1 LKPILERIK
10 GNMKTDSSAKAP
22 KDDESEEEEVIKP
35 KKKVAKV
42 VEEEAEPPKNSF
54 AKKAEEKKKA
64 APPVSSRKKNDDD
77 DGVTIKP
84 LNKAKR
90 AQVDARTKYPL
101 NEVKGDHVEKLQNFC
116 ADAFGLKFHDL
127 MFAKAQNF
135 EKHIKCVKQLDACIN
150 SQQDEIIEVLDLIFK
165 WFNLRVN
172 ESSNTQLITIIL
184 DFYANLFTM
193 FIENS
198 YKMQEFEALVSIGTI
213 CDKSGINNKV
223 LQEKVRKLV
232 KMCYEVYDKKATLRI
247 LIDQGV
253 KNKNMKSSAECLDMV
268 AQYIA
273 ENGPDHILK
282 KDYNLFI

>member
-1 LKPILERIK
+1 
-10 GNMKTDSSAKAP
+10 MKADTSAKAP
-22 KDDESEEEEVIKP
+22 KEDDEEEVIKP
-35 KKKVAKV
+35 KKKAAP
-42 VEEEAEPPKNSF
+42 VEEEPPKNSF

-64 APPVSSRKKNDDD
+64 APPVSSRKKNEEE
-77 DGVTIKP
+77 DGLTIKT

-101 NEVKGDHVEKLQNFC
+101 NEVKGDHVEKLQNYC
-116 ADAFGLKFHDL
+116 QDAFGLKFHDL

-135 EKHIKCVKQLDACIN
+135 EKHIKCVKQLDACLN
-150 SQQDEIIEVLDLIFK
+150 TQLDEVIEVLDLIFK

-184 DFYANLFTM
+184 DFFANLFTM
-193 FIENS
+193 FIERD

-213 CDKSGINNKV
+213 CDRSGINNKV

-247 LIDQGV
+247 IID
-253 KNKNMKSSAECLDMV
+253 
-268 AQYIA
+268 
-273 ENGPDHILK
+273 
-282 KDYNLFI
+282 